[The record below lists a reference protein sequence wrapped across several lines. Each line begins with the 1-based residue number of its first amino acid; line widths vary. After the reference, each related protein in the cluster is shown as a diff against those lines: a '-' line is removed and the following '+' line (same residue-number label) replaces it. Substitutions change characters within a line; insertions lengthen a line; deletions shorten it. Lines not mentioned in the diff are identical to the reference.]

1 MVQDKYGQ
9 ELQIGDVVGMQ
20 MIVKEFHGEH
30 VVLQHDVQ
38 DGTELLVTCAANQ
51 IVKLRPQHLRA
62 TSSPDAPLGLQEF
75 K

>member
-1 MVQDKYGQ
+1 MPLDKYGQ
-9 ELQIGDVVGMQ
+9 ELHPGDVVTMQ
-20 MIVKEFHGEH
+20 MVVRECHDAN

-38 DGTELLVTCAANQ
+38 DGSELLVTCAANQ

-62 TSSPDAPLGLQEF
+62 TSSPDAPVGPQEF